1 MQKKV
6 DLKMVKEVVKELQDK
21 GEPVTV
27 RKILAITG
35 GSMTTVSML
44 YREAQE
50 GLAAAALV
58 PNPNLPTSI
67 GEAIQDHVTT
77 QVVAAISQLKAELAA
92 ARAREDET
100 IGILGVAEEQL
111 EKLHQELE
119 HARQEIASL
128 RLQAEKSAATSAQF
142 AEGLTKQLE
151 DLRTDHRLLAESG
164 EAARTA
170 LAMAELER
178 KKAEGVA
185 DRAEAKSAELQT
197 KYETLLG
204 QHAGFEKR
212 LAAEKAAAEQKA
224 AQSEQ
229 RALDLDS
236 QRQFLEG
243 LLNREREEAKED
255 RIRET
260 EVLADR
266 IKVTD
271 DALARAEER
280 AARVEAE
287 LRELRKP
294 SRHEKETEMAA
305 NI

>member
-1 MQKKV
+1 MKKKV

-21 GEPVTV
+21 DEPVTV

-67 GEAIQDHVTT
+67 AEAIQDHVTT

-100 IGILGVAEEQL
+100 IGILGDTEEQVERL
-111 EKLHQELE
+111 QQELQQ
-119 HARQEIASL
+119 ARHEIASL
-128 RLQAEKSAATSAQF
+128 RLEAEKSAAAGAQL
-142 AEGLTKQLE
+142 AEGLSKQLQ
-151 DLRTDHRLLAESG
+151 DLRTDHRRLAESG
-164 EAARTA
+164 ETARTG
-170 LAMAELER
+170 LAIAELER
-178 KKAEGVA
+178 KKAAEAA
-185 DRAEAKSAELQT
+185 DRAEAKAAELQT

-204 QHAGFEKR
+204 QHASFEKR
-212 LAAEKAAAEQKA
+212 LVAEKAAAEHKA

-229 RALDLDS
+229 RALELDS

-243 LLNREREEAKED
+243 LLNRQREEAKED
-255 RIRET
+255 GKRET
-260 EVLADR
+260 EVLRDR
-266 IKVTD
+266 IKVAD

-280 AARVEAE
+280 AARLEAE
-287 LRELRKP
+287 LRELRAPAQAGTK
-294 SRHEKETEMAA
+294 KAA
-305 NI
+305 ND